1 MISIISRRAGLA
13 MLVFVGLAVL
23 VACGS
28 SKTGSSTGTSS
39 AGPVTVETRT
49 GPMGTYLTDGQG
61 RSLYLFV
68 ADTSGTS
75 TCNGACAGEWPPV
88 LTSDTPQAGKGATAS
103 MLGTVDR
110 SDGTKQVTYNNHPL
124 YLFHRD
130 SAAGEVQGQGV
141 NEFGALWW
149 LVTPAGDAITTT
161 SSPSPGGSTTSPHP
175 SVSAS

>member
-1 MISIISRRAGLA
+1 MISMISRRAGLVI
-13 MLVFVGLAVL
+13 LGLTGLAVL

-28 SKTGSSTGTSS
+28 SNTGSSAGSTS
-39 AGPVTVETRT
+39 AGPVTVETHA

-61 RSLYLFV
+61 KSLYLFV
-68 ADTSGTS
+68 ADTNGTS

-88 LTSDTPQAGKGATAS
+88 LTSGTPQAGSGVTAG

-110 SDGTKQVTYNNHPL
+110 SDGAKQVTYNNHPL

-130 SAAGEVQGQGV
+130 TAAGDVTGQGV

-149 LVTPAGDAITTT
+149 LVSPAGDAITTT
-161 SSPSPGGSTTSPHP
+161 SSPSPGS
-175 SVSAS
+175 

>member
-1 MISIISRRAGLA
+1 MISMISRRAGLVI
-13 MLVFVGLAVL
+13 LVLAGLAVL

-28 SKTGSSTGTSS
+28 SNTGSSTGANS

-68 ADTSGTS
+68 ADTNGTS
-75 TCNGACAGEWPPV
+75 TCNGPCAADWPPV
-88 LTSDTPQAGKGATAS
+88 LTSGTPQAGSSVTAS

-110 SDGTKQVTYNNHPL
+110 SDGSKQVTYNNHPL
-124 YLFHRD
+124 YLFSHD
-130 SAAGEVQGQGV
+130 TAAGNVKGQGV

-149 LVTPAGDAITTT
+149 LVSPAGNAINTT
-161 SSPSPGGSTTSPHP
+161 SSPSPGG
-175 SVSAS
+175 

>member
-1 MISIISRRAGLA
+1 MISTISRRAGLVI
-13 MLVFVGLAVL
+13 LVLAGFAVL

-28 SKTGSSTGTSS
+28 SNTGSSTGSNS

-68 ADTSGTS
+68 ADTNGTS
-75 TCNGACAGEWPPV
+75 TCNGACAGDWPPV
-88 LTSDTPQAGKGATAS
+88 LTSGTPQAGSGVTAS

-110 SDGTKQVTYNNHPL
+110 SDGSKQVTYNNHPL
-124 YLFHRD
+124 YLFSHD
-130 SAAGEVQGQGV
+130 TAAGNVNGQGV

-149 LVTPAGDAITTT
+149 LLSPAGNALNTT
-161 SSPSPGGSTTSPHP
+161 SSPSPGS
-175 SVSAS
+175 